1 MVNWLTDGWMDWLID
16 WLIDWMIDWLMWF
29 PFRILQEDPHG
40 PTVSLNGEVQTFCAC
55 VCVCVCHSVH
65 KTPSNYLLVY
75 MNYFFCQHAGRA
87 CYPTS
92 NSTDWNGYL
101 WTCWC
106 QRLGDWGWGKCLSL
120 TQSSLIVSAP
130 IRVSGFRINCQTEGL
145 VLCASNGGWYFGA
158 RYELWARRPLWS
170 PISIKF

>member
-1 MVNWLTDGWMDWLID
+1 MDGLID
-16 WLIDWMIDWLMWF
+16 WLIDWLNDWLIDVISISHFAGRPSRANSQSKWRGTDVLCF
-29 PFRILQEDPHG
+29 L
-40 PTVSLNGEVQTFCAC
+40 C
-55 VCVCVCHSVH
+55 VRVCHSVH

-75 MNYFFCQHAGRA
+75 MNYFFCQHEGRA

-158 RYELWARRPLWS
+158 RYELWARQPLWS